1 MIVRIDH
8 VAIAVTALDEGL
20 RFWSQALGLEAR
32 DVEAV
37 PAERVRVAFLPV
49 GEAHLELVE
58 PTAEDSPVASYL
70 ASHGG
75 GMHHLTLAVRDLD
88 AMLERVRARG
98 VEVLGGGAR
107 PGARGRRVAFLH
119 PRSTGGVLVEL
130 VESDA
135 AGARSATGIDPG
147 SAVLLYLREPQD
159 KLWGVLR
166 RLDAAGAV
174 IEGVDL
180 GSFDDWVAQIE
191 RGEESVVGASVIFV
205 PMSRV
210 EKILLDRS
218 SGNLPSLAERFRRRL
233 GRTVQ
238 EVLAELSPED

>member
-8 VAIAVTALDEGL
+8 VAIAVPALEEGL
-20 RFWSQALGLEAR
+20 RFWSEALGLEPR
-32 DVEAV
+32 TVEAV

-58 PTAEDSPVASYL
+58 PTAEDSPVAGYL
-70 ASHGG
+70 AARGG

-107 PGARGRRVAFLH
+107 AGARGRRVAFLH

-130 VESDA
+130 AECEA
-135 AGARSATGIDPG
+135 AGGRSGLGIEPG
-147 SAVLLYLREPQD
+147 AAVLLYLREPQD

-166 RLDAAGAV
+166 RLDASGAV

-180 GSFDDWVAQIE
+180 GSFDDWLGQIE
-191 RGEESVVGASVIFV
+191 RGEDSVVGASVIFV
-205 PMSRV
+205 PMTRV
-210 EKILLDRS
+210 DKILLDRS
-218 SGNLPSLAERFRRRL
+218 SGNLPSLAERFRRRI

-238 EVLAELSPED
+238 EVLAELSPES